1 MKLLMISGDRSMLRR
16 QQGAFW
22 YTLEEF
28 HRHWERIDVIVPAG
42 SGKLA
47 PAFAEATAGK
57 AESVFENVFFHPNH
71 KGLLYQPWWILSK
84 GGELVKE
91 HAHDVM
97 TVHEYPP
104 FYNGIGARWLSKK
117 VHIPYAIEIHHIVGF
132 PHAASMQELVARWLS
147 FLYLRFDVRRAC
159 AVRCV
164 NAATKHLLSQW
175 GVPEEKVKVLPSFY
189 LDREVLLET
198 CAPQERVYDIVFCGR
213 LVANKGVHEILQA
226 IGSMPPYVTTLIIG
240 DGPERCSLEEEAKKL
255 NLSERVKFCGWLS
268 ENKEVYRAMQSGK
281 IFVVASKSEGG
292 PRVALEA
299 MALGLPVVS
308 TRVGVMS
315 EVIQDGVNGMFTSGD
330 PKDIAGK
337 VLQLLHD
344 ADLRERMDL
353 EARKILEKFERKA
366 LIAAYAEFL
375 KGIAH
380 HTFSE
385 SSL

>member
-1 MKLLMISGDRSMLRR
+1 MKLLMISGDRSLLRKQR
-16 QQGAFW
+16 GAFW

-28 HRHWERIDVIVPAG
+28 RKHWERIDIICPR
-42 SGKLA
+42 
-47 PAFAEATAGK
+47 TAVSH
-57 AESVFENVFFHPNH
+57 EVSDSSLTSHIFENVFFHPSF
-71 KGLLYQPWWILSK
+71 KGLWHQPWWILSK

-91 HAHDVM
+91 HAHEVM

-117 VHIPYAIEIHHIVGF
+117 LHVPYAIEIHHVVGF
-132 PHAASMQELVARWLS
+132 PVAASNQEWVGRLLS
-147 FLYLRFDVRRAC
+147 FLYLRFDVRRAR
-159 AVRCV
+159 ALRCV

-175 GVPEEKVKVLPSFY
+175 GVPEEKVAVLPSFY
-189 LDREVLLET
+189 LDREALLET
-198 CAPQERVYDIVFCGR
+198 PPLQEKVYDIVFCGR

-240 DGPERCSLEEEAKKL
+240 DGPERGSLEEKAKKL

-268 ENKEVYRAMQSGK
+268 ENTDVYRAMQSGK
-281 IFVVASKSEGG
+281 VFVVASKSEGG

-308 TRVGVMS
+308 TCVGVMP

-344 ADLRERMDL
+344 ADLRERMGS

-380 HTFSE
+380 HTSSV